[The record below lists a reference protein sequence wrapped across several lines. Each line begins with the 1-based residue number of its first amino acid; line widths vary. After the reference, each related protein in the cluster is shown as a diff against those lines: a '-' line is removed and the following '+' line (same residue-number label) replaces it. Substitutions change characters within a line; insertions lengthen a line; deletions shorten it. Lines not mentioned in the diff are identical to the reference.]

1 MHSPPKIPEYSNIE
15 DDCEI
20 NSFFFED
27 TGAIYEE
34 GYALAVPTNIK
45 ILLVGNAVEWARIE
59 FTGPL

>member
-20 NSFFFED
+20 NSFFLED

-45 ILLVGNAVEWARIE
+45 ILLVGSAVE
-59 FTGPL
+59 